1 MWTLAEIKKHL
12 RQYETITGGKQL
24 TTRRFL
30 NELHFALAGGGGKG
44 KKLRRALRRAFGISK
59 PEKPVN
65 ESRPIISK
73 PTMNPQQQEILLN
86 QIGNRYSSSQIQ
98 QAGQH

>member
-30 NELHFALAGGGGKG
+30 NELHFALAGGGGPGQKFRQAF
-44 KKLRRALRRAFGISK
+44 RRALGIPKPSK
-59 PEKPVN
+59 PVDDD
-65 ESRPIISK
+65 RPIISK
-73 PTMNPQQQEILLN
+73 PTMNPQQQKIMLN

-98 QAGQH
+98 QAGHH